1 MGMDCELTMNNVS
14 YNFYK
19 CKNFIK
25 IKPEKKI
32 TDGIESYSMN
42 LNYKFFFSAEGGYG
56 NIIANISMLK
66 KNNTEKKKKF
76 LVEEDSENDEEVVE
90 DCIDFSIE
98 KDVIFIYIILENDYY
113 NHYNP
118 YFNYFNENKK
128 KMFEKYKDKV
138 INYVDNKI

>member
-1 MGMDCELTMNNVS
+1 MGMDCELTMNNES
-14 YNFYK
+14 YDFYK
-19 CKNFIK
+19 CRNVIK

-42 LNYKFFFSAEGGYG
+42 LNYKFFFSANGGYG

-66 KNNTEKKKKF
+66 KNNTEKIKKL
-76 LVEEDSENDEEVVE
+76 LVEWDSENDVVE
-90 DCIDFSIE
+90 DCIYFSIE
-98 KDVIFIYIILENDYY
+98 KDVIFINIILENDCY

-118 YFNYFNENKK
+118 YFNNFNENKK
-128 KMFEKYKDKV
+128 KMFEKYKNKV

>member
-1 MGMDCELTMNNVS
+1 MGMDCELTMNNEN
-14 YNFYK
+14 YDFYK
-19 CKNFIK
+19 CRNVIE

-66 KNNTEKKKKF
+66 KNNTEKIKKL
-76 LVEEDSENDEEVVE
+76 LVEWDSENDVVE
-90 DCIDFSIE
+90 DYIDFSIE
-98 KDVIFIYIILENDYY
+98 KDVIFINIILENDYY
-113 NHYNP
+113 NQYNP
-118 YFNYFNENKK
+118 YFNNFNKNKK
-128 KMFEKYKDKV
+128 KMFEKYKNKV

>member
-1 MGMDCELTMNNVS
+1 MGMDCELSMNNES
-14 YNFYK
+14 YDFYK
-19 CKNFIK
+19 CRNVIE

-42 LNYKFFFSAEGGYG
+42 LNYKFFFSANGGYG

-66 KNNTEKKKKF
+66 KNNTEKIKKL
-76 LVEEDSENDEEVVE
+76 LVEWDSENDVVE
-90 DCIDFSIE
+90 DCIVFSIK
-98 KDVIFIYIILENDYY
+98 KDVIFINIILENDYY

-118 YFNYFNENKK
+118 YFNNFNENKK
-128 KMFEKYKDKV
+128 KMFEKYKNKV